1 MMAVAGLVLACVVA
15 PFDPLIGRVMQGV
28 KLGGDLKREMEFI
41 QQFGAVT
48 SLAIV
53 AAAIWLLDPTRRREL
68 LRGGAAVL
76 ATSAAAFV
84 LKTLIGRPR
93 PRLGDPW
100 GFCMPWQTYTW
111 NRGDVQVTR
120 HAWEFWQSSSDLWS
134 MPSSHTSAAFVLACV
149 LSRMYP
155 ALRPLVMTIAV
166 IVGVCRVVVGAHY
179 PSDVVIGATLGLMV
193 GSVFVHSLPRTAKAL
208 RSGACARE

>member
-1 MMAVAGLVLACVVA
+1 L
-15 PFDPLIGRVMQGV
+15 DPWIGRVMQGV
-28 KLGGDLKREMEFI
+28 KLGGDLKREIEFI

-53 AAAIWLLDPTRRREL
+53 AAAIWLLDPPRRREL

-76 ATSAAAFV
+76 ATSAASFLV
-84 LKTLIGRPR
+84 KTLIGRPR
-93 PRLGDPW
+93 PRLSDPW

-111 NRGDVQVTR
+111 NKGDTQVTR

-155 ALRPLVMTIAV
+155 ALRPLVMTIAA
-166 IVGVCRVVVGAHY
+166 IVGVCRVVLGAHY
-179 PSDVVIGATLGLMV
+179 PSDVVIGATLALIV
-193 GSVFVHSLPRTAKAL
+193 AEVVFAPRVRALPHS
-208 RSGACARE
+208 